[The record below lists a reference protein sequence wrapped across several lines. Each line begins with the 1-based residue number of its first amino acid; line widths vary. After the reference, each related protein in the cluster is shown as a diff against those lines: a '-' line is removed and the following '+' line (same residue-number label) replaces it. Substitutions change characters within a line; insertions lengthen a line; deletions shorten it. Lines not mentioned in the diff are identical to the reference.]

1 MEIQRIYS
9 EIDTGEKLYSVLL
22 SESEMEKIFARISFN
37 PKFGKEWGQKI
48 WEDYKINVLPKYSEK
63 AKTAVKGFSKRLFS
77 IKYNPTTKKYEGKV
91 DWKDRVKGAAFLG
104 TTGAGVGALLGGT
117 IGKPRKGA
125 LIGAGIGTGLSSYF
139 MRKSRFDKHNRK
151 IDEAL
156 NNYKKDRFER
166 LSKNLPISYSEFSKK
181 FPNQA
186 KQLKY
191 LKDYGLYSD
200 ENPGNIEW
208 FELGGLEKGRYLP
221 ITAKDDYNN
230 LMFDTKTGK
239 YVTLDSEE
247 LEPYPVKDIKS
258 WARDGLY

>member
-1 MEIQRIYS
+1 MKIKRFSQRS
-9 EIDTGEKLYSVLL
+9 
-22 SESEMEKIFARISFN
+22 
-37 PKFGKEWGQKI
+37 
-48 WEDYKINVLPKYSEK
+48 
-63 AKTAVKGFSKRLFS
+63 FS
-77 IKYNPTTKKYEGKV
+77 IEYNPTTKKYEGKV

-117 IGKPRKGA
+117 VGKPRKGA

-139 MRKSRFDKHNRK
+139 MRQSRFDRHNKK
-151 IDEAL
+151 IDEAN
-156 NNYKKDRFER
+156 NNYRKDRLER

-191 LKDYGLYSD
+191 LGNYGYYSD
-200 ENPGNIEW
+200 ENPGDIEW

-221 ITAKDDYNN
+221 ITAKDEYTH

-239 YVTLDSEE
+239 YVTIDSEE
-247 LEPYPVKDIKS
+247 LEPYPVKDLKS
-258 WARDGLY
+258 WTQDGLY